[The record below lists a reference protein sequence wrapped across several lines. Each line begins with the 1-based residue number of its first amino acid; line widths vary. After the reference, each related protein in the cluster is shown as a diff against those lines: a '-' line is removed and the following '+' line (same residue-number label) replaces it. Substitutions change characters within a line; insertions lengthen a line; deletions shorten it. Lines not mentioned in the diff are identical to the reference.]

1 MPGIEHILG
10 ESSAITKVRDLI
22 GRIANSN
29 VNLLLA
35 GENGTGKELVAKAIH
50 GGGKR
55 NIANFVPV
63 ICSTLSERDWTTQ
76 LFKEA
81 HNGTIFFDEIGDMPL
96 PLQAKLARTL
106 EEYRAGRAQP
116 AKSTA
121 VDVRIISST
130 AMNLK
135 DAIKTRRF
143 SSALYYR
150 LNPICIELPP
160 LRDRGNDIAL
170 LVKAFLDKYSHEYSK
185 PVKTI
190 SQVALS
196 MIENYSWPGNVR
208 ELDSVMEGAVSLCQS
223 DQILP
228 SDLPGEIQQVSIGT
242 EISSPTQVWQA
253 ADDDSPA
260 RTLQQV
266 EEEYIRWVLKKTN
279 GNHVHAARLL
289 GIDRRTLYRKLEIMG
304 DNEEIE

>member
-1 MPGIEHILG
+1 MEHILG
-10 ESSAITKVRDLI
+10 ESSAIINVRDLI
-22 GRIANSN
+22 ARIANSN
-29 VNLLLA
+29 VNLFLV

-50 GGGKR
+50 GAGKR
-55 NIANFVPV
+55 NASNFVPV
-63 ICSTLSERDWTTQ
+63 VCAALSERDWVTQ
-76 LFKEA
+76 LFKEV

-106 EEYRAGRAQP
+106 EEYRAGRVQT

-130 AMNLK
+130 SMNLK

-170 LVKAFLDKYSHEYSK
+170 LVKAFLDKYSLEYSK

-208 ELDSVMEGAVSLCQS
+208 ELDSVIEGAISLCQS

-228 SDLPGEIQQVSIGT
+228 SDLPGEIQQVSNRT
-242 EISSPTQVWQA
+242 ETSSPTQVWEA
-253 ADDDSPA
+253 ADDDSPS

-266 EEEYIRWVLKKTN
+266 EEEYIRWVLKKTSS
-279 GNHVHAARLL
+279 NHAQAARLL